1 MRAASLFL
9 FGLACWS
16 TGCSSAAEPSAL
28 TSGIAGIVLRSPIQ
42 PVCQVHTPCE
52 APFSADF
59 TVKKGQLVVATF
71 RSDGEGRFDVD
82 LAPGTYLIVPSEN
95 APIIV
100 PQSQAKQVVVGEDKS
115 TNVRLEFD
123 TGIR

>member
-1 MRAASLFL
+1 MRAAFL
-9 FGLACWS
+9 ILVALAGWS
-16 TGCSSAAEPSAL
+16 TGCSSVAAPSPI
-28 TSGIAGIVLRSPIQ
+28 TSGLAGVVVRGPIE
-42 PVCQVHTPCE
+42 PVCHVAVPCE

-59 TVKKGQLVVATF
+59 AVEEDGRTVATF
-71 RSDGEGRFDVD
+71 RSDAQGRFEVG

-95 APIIV
+95 APIMS
-100 PQSQAKQVVVGEDKS
+100 PRSQAKQVVVGVDKS